1 MGRCGGAQISPAYR
15 EGGAALPRHDHPL
28 VVNADNA
35 LVHVPC
41 SVGVGHDVRVGPALH
56 VKGGSAIGRGGSGVT
71 PRVCDRKRVPTP
83 QSLGAVGLVGHGEIP
98 ELGGPVRKRGQY
110 PVSVGVGLVD
120 IGRRAELI
128 GGRWPGKPSRSEHV
142 RAEHNAV
149 SVQLWDYGSGVPC
162 WSNWSRPLVPVLV
175 GVVPEVNLIAHEAPD
190 LGADH
195 RKARPDGEPISWVG
209 AASDSCRDA
218 APSQLQRVRVG

>member
-56 VKGGSAIGRGGSGVT
+56 VKGGSAIGHAASRNVT

-128 GGRWPGKPSRSEHV
+128 GGRWLLRPPRHEHV
-142 RAEHNAV
+142 RAEDNAV
-149 SVQLWDYGSGVPC
+149 PVQLRDYGRTRRH
-162 WSNWSRPLVPVLV
+162 SNRGRALVPVLV
-175 GVVPEVNLIAHEAPD
+175 GVVPEPNLVALERPD

-195 RKARPDGEPISWVG
+195 RKARPDGEPIRDG
-209 AASDSCRDA
+209 AAASDSCRDA
-218 APSQLQRVRVG
+218 APS